1 MKRDIAMKLHGMF
14 TTAVFS
20 GALVFGGLNVAVA
33 HHGNFED
40 HTTTK
45 AKTKAQAERMERRI
59 TSELNQKSLMVAQ
72 AAPQSPIM
80 APQGPM
86 MSPAPPPPPAPQ
98 GDQAA
103 LIPAEP
109 AAGVAAV
116 EEQAPN

>member
-1 MKRDIAMKLHGMF
+1 MKLHGMF
-14 TTAVFS
+14 ATAIFS

-59 TSELNQKSLMVAQ
+59 TSELNQKSLMLAQ
-72 AAPQSPIM
+72 AAPQSPM
-80 APQGPM
+80 TAPEAPTM
-86 MSPAPPPPPAPQ
+86 TAPP

-103 LIPAEP
+103 LMP
-109 AAGVAAV
+109 AAPEVAV
-116 EEQAPN
+116 VGEEDPN